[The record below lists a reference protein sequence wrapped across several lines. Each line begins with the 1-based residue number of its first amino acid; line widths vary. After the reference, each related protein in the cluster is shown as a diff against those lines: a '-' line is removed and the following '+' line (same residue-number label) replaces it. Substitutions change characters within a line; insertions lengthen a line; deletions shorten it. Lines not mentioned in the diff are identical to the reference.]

1 LLLHSL
7 LHQLQSLARYGR
19 TIQDLLYGQVG
30 TRGDQILVSKARPFG
45 KLRAGSGATC
55 SKLPFQVTIDVVE
68 ITFDPQKHERN
79 LRERNLGFDEAAQFD
94 FLSASYFG
102 EVRNGE
108 DRVVGI
114 GYLGKRLH
122 VLCFIPTHNGI
133 RVISFR
139 KANDRE
145 ARKYGKP
152 KTIDE

>member
-1 LLLHSL
+1 M
-7 LHQLQSLARYGR
+7 R
-19 TIQDLLYGQVG
+19 TRNSV
-30 TRGDQILVSKARPFG
+30 
-45 KLRAGSGATC
+45 
-55 SKLPFQVTIDVVE
+55 QVTIEVVE
-68 ITFDPQKHERN
+68 ITFDPLKHKRN

-102 EVRNGE
+102 EVRNRE
-108 DRVVGI
+108 NRVVGI

-122 VLCFIPTHNGI
+122 VLCFIPTRNGI

>member
-1 LLLHSL
+1 MRFVKERYRRA
-7 LHQLQSLARYGR
+7 LA
-19 TIQDLLYGQVG
+19 
-30 TRGDQILVSKARPFG
+30 
-45 KLRAGSGATC
+45 AGGSNF
-55 SKLPFQVTIDVVE
+55 PIQVTIEVVE

-102 EVRNGE
+102 EVRSGE
-108 DRVVGI
+108 NRIVGI

-122 VLCFIPTHNGI
+122 VLCFIPTDRGI

>member
-1 LLLHSL
+1 M
-7 LHQLQSLARYGR
+7 Q
-19 TIQDLLYGQVG
+19 TIETTFFACGAPDGSKFPI
-30 TRGDQILVSKARPFG
+30 QI
-45 KLRAGSGATC
+45 
-55 SKLPFQVTIDVVE
+55 TIKVVE

-79 LRERNLGFDEAAQFD
+79 LGFNKAAHFD

-102 EVRNGE
+102 EFRNGKNRLVE
-108 DRVVGI
+108 I
-114 GYLGKRLH
+114 GYLGNRLY
-122 VLCFIPTHNGI
+122 VLCFLPTHDGI

>member
-1 LLLHSL
+1 M
-7 LHQLQSLARYGR
+7 
-19 TIQDLLYGQVG
+19 
-30 TRGDQILVSKARPFG
+30 
-45 KLRAGSGATC
+45 
-55 SKLPFQVTIDVVE
+55 E
-68 ITFDPQKHERN
+68 ISFDPRKHERN
-79 LRERNLGFDEAAQFD
+79 LRERNLGFDAAARFS

-108 DRVVGI
+108 SRLVGI

-122 VLCFIPTHNGI
+122 VFCFIPTPSGI

-139 KANDRE
+139 RAKDRE

>member
-1 LLLHSL
+1 MQHSAKIAWHVSGNSASIIRWL
-7 LHQLQSLARYGR
+7 SR
-19 TIQDLLYGQVG
+19 LYLPGCG
-30 TRGDQILVSKARPFG
+30 G
-45 KLRAGSGATC
+45 
-55 SKLPFQVTIDVVE
+55 SKLPIRVTIEVVE

-122 VLCFIPTHNGI
+122 VLCFIPTPNGI

-139 KANDRE
+139 KANERE

>member
-1 LLLHSL
+1 M
-7 LHQLQSLARYGR
+7 
-19 TIQDLLYGQVG
+19 
-30 TRGDQILVSKARPFG
+30 
-45 KLRAGSGATC
+45 
-55 SKLPFQVTIDVVE
+55 E

-79 LRERNLGFDEAAQFD
+79 LLERGLGFDQSAQFD

-102 EVRNGE
+102 EVRGGE
-108 DRVVGI
+108 NRIVGI

-122 VLCFIPTHNGI
+122 VLCVIPTKSVI

-139 KANDRE
+139 KANDRA